1 MHRTHFPLIYCV
13 NGMTLQIN
21 CYQFVLITVPDL
33 KMQMRSTL
41 SIIPGCKNGKD
52 TVALKA
58 RCLSLISNRAN
69 KCTQIHISSLSGTTF
84 FVFSIFLFPFSTI
97 FFFFFWARWEDTT
110 HRWTRIRNGGHMS
123 CWLQWARDLS
133 NSLL

>member
-52 TVALKA
+52 AVALKA

-97 FFFFFWARWEDTT
+97 FFFFFFGQDG
-110 HRWTRIRNGGHMS
+110 RIQRTDGPGFGMGGICLVGCS
-123 CWLQWARDLS
+123 GRGT
-133 NSLL
+133 

>member
-52 TVALKA
+52 AVALKA

-97 FFFFFWARWEDTT
+97 FFFFFLGKM
-110 HRWTRIRNGGHMS
+110 GGYNAQMDPDS
-123 CWLQWARDLS
+123 EWGAYV
-133 NSLL
+133 LLVAVGEGLK